1 MKRLLVGVC
10 LFAAACGGNDAA
22 PTPAVPAASV
32 SGIGEGSIVLHP
44 SADTR
49 FAVAIELPV
58 RVRENSGGSA
68 VWQFARMSTLL
79 NGVERERNELSR
91 DQIVSAGFGSITAN
105 QSQLVRMIF
114 RLNSST
120 FNGITITLGMADNKD
135 NRNFTVD
142 VPFSTFSNVTESSV
156 PTSFPVPRLS
166 RE

>member
-58 RVRENSGGSA
+58 RVRENSDTQKSG
-68 VWQFARMSTLL
+68 
-79 NGVERERNELSR
+79 ERIGDTCSEKCMLRPR
-91 DQIVSAGFGSITAN
+91 RTIHFRF
-105 QSQLVRMIF
+105 QS
-114 RLNSST
+114 SGWSKCEDT
-120 FNGITITLGMADNKD
+120 
-135 NRNFTVD
+135 
-142 VPFSTFSNVTESSV
+142 
-156 PTSFPVPRLS
+156 
-166 RE
+166 

>member
-22 PTPAVPAASV
+22 PTPAVPAANV
-32 SGIGEGSIVLHP
+32 SGIGEGSLVLHP

-49 FAVAIELPV
+49 FAAALETPV

-68 VWQFARMSTLL
+68 TWQFARMSILL

-105 QSQLVRMIF
+105 QSQVIRMIF
-114 RLNSST
+114 RLNST
-120 FNGITITLGMADNKD
+120 NFNAITITLGMVDNKD
-135 NRNFTVD
+135 NRNFNVD
-142 VPFSTFSNVTESSV
+142 VPFSSFSNVTQSSV
-156 PTSFPVPRLS
+156 PTSFNVPRLS
-166 RE
+166 RD